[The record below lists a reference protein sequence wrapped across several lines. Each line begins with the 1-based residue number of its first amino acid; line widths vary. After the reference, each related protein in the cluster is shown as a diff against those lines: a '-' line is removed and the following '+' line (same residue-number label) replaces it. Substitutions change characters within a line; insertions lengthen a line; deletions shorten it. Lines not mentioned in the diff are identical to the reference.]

1 VHIHLTDQYRQRE
14 SIVHRLDPRTK
25 ILVVFSFILAIALTP
40 AGSFVAYGILSLFLL
55 LAILLAR
62 IELPYIV
69 KRSFIAIPFALAAV
83 TLPFTVP
90 GETLLTLPVLGGLTV
105 SLEGTIRFASI
116 LIKSW
121 ISVQAA
127 ILLVAITPFQDLLW
141 GLRALH
147 VPATLVTIVSF
158 AYRYLF
164 VLSDEA
170 LRLMQART
178 ARSAVVDGRRAG
190 GPLLWRGKVTGRMV
204 GSLMLR
210 SMERSERIYN
220 AMVARG
226 YQGQIQVL
234 NPPHMGWHDFFILA
248 VSLTIFLVIVIF
260 SRIFPPFSLV
270 MAV

>member
-1 VHIHLTDQYRQRE
+1 VHIHLADQYRRRE
-14 SIVHRLDPRTK
+14 SLLHRLDPRTK
-25 ILVVFSFILAIALTP
+25 IVVALGLILSVALTP
-40 AGSFVAYGILSLFLL
+40 AGAFPAYAVLYLFLL

-62 IELPYIV
+62 VELPYVI

-90 GETLLTLPVLGGLTV
+90 GETLLTLPILGGITV
-105 SLEGTIRFASI
+105 SVEGTVRFISI
-116 LIKSW
+116 VIKSW

-127 ILLVAITPFQDLLW
+127 ILLVAITPFPDLLW
-141 GLRALH
+141 GMRALH

-164 VLSDEA
+164 VLSDEV
-170 LRLMQART
+170 LRLMQARA
-178 ARSAVVDGRRAG
+178 ARSAVVEGRRAG
-190 GPLLWRGKVTGRMV
+190 GSLLWRGKVAGRMV

-226 YQGQIQVL
+226 YQGQMRIL
-234 NPPHMGWHDFFILA
+234 HPPHMGRDDTIVLV
-248 VSLTIFLVIVIF
+248 VSLAFFVMIVLF
-260 SRIFPPFSLV
+260 SRA
-270 MAV
+270 M

>member
-25 ILVVFSFILAIALTP
+25 ILVVLALILAVALTP
-40 AGSFVAYGILSLFLL
+40 AGAFVAYGLLYLFLL
-55 LAILLAR
+55 AAVVLAR
-62 IELPYIV
+62 IELPYVI

-83 TLPFTVP
+83 TLPFTVA
-90 GETLLTLPVLGGLTV
+90 GETLATLSILGGVTISV
-105 SLEGTIRFASI
+105 EGTVRFASI
-116 LIKSW
+116 LLKSW

-127 ILLVAITPFQDLLW
+127 ILLVAITPFPDLLW

-147 VPATLVTIVSF
+147 VPAALVAIVSF

-170 LRLMQART
+170 LRLIQARA
-178 ARSAVVDGRRAG
+178 ARSAVVDGRRSG
-190 GPLLWRGKVTGRMV
+190 GSLLWRGKVTGRMV

-226 YQGQIQVL
+226 YQGQMRIL
-234 NPPHMGWHDFFILA
+234 NRPQMARVDYLFLI
-248 VSLTIFLVIVIF
+248 VSITLFVVIVLL
-260 SRIFPPFSLV
+260 SRV
-270 MAV
+270 T

>member
-14 SIVHRLDPRTK
+14 SIVHALDPRAK
-25 ILVVFSFILAIALTP
+25 ILIALALILAVALTP
-40 AGSFVAYGILSLFLL
+40 PGAYVAYALLYLFLL
-55 LAILLAR
+55 LAVRLAR
-62 IELPYIV
+62 IDLGYVI

-90 GETLLTLPVLGGLTV
+90 GDTLATLPIFGGAV
-105 SLEGTIRFASI
+105 ISVEGTVRFASI

-127 ILLVAITPFQDLLW
+127 IFLVAITPFPDLLW
-141 GLRALH
+141 GLGALH
-147 VPATLVTIVSF
+147 VPATLVAIVSF

-170 LRLMQART
+170 LRLMQARA

-190 GPLLWRGKVTGRMV
+190 GSLLWRGKVTGRMV
-204 GSLMLR
+204 GGLMLR

-220 AMVARG
+220 AMLARG
-226 YQGQIQVL
+226 YAGQMRVL
-234 NPPHMGWHDFFILA
+234 TRPHVGRRDYLALA
-248 VSLTIFLVIVIF
+248 VSLLLFVTIVLL
-260 SRIFPPFSLV
+260 SRIS
-270 MAV
+270 

>member
-1 VHIHLTDQYRQRE
+1 VHIHLTDQYRRRD

-25 ILVVFSFILAIALTP
+25 IVIALALILAIALTP
-40 AGSFVAYGILSLFLL
+40 AGAFGAYGLLYLYLL
-55 LAILLAR
+55 LAVLAAR
-62 IELPYIV
+62 VELPYVI

-90 GETLLTLPVLGGLTV
+90 GEILTTLPILGGITISV
-105 SLEGTIRFASI
+105 EGTIRFVSI
-116 LIKSW
+116 LLKSW
-121 ISVQAA
+121 ISVQVA
-127 ILLVAITPFQDLLW
+127 ILLVASTPFPELMW

-147 VPATLVTIVSF
+147 VPATLVAIVSF

-170 LRLMQART
+170 LRMMQARA
-178 ARSAVVDGRRAG
+178 ARSAVIDGRRG
-190 GPLLWRGKVTGRMV
+190 GGSLLWRGKVTGRMV

-226 YQGQIQVL
+226 YQGYMRVL
-234 NPPHMGWHDFFILA
+234 NPPHMGRHDYLA
-248 VSLTIFLVIVIF
+248 LIVSIVLFVVIVLF
-260 SRIFPPFSLV
+260 SWT
-270 MAV
+270 M